1 MSKIRRLS
9 ERLIKWCKDRDRS
22 TFLKEEIVKHFS
34 ILERDLDVLIDFMFL
49 QGNAIRFQEQRENV
63 TIEFIKFK
71 TSPDAELLIKPEDSA
86 IVTLTSTISE
96 IDAKI
101 QELTETRGFLHE
113 KVLTELRLQNKINAK
128 HFLMRR
134 KMVDKKIEVL
144 LGSRLNIEEQLLSLT
159 SSVANKSI
167 INALKITNNVLKN
180 LTPDMKIVTEII
192 DTSKDNLENHK
203 EISDMLVDTFDD
215 SNNEELLQE
224 FENLGEN
231 QIPSVPT
238 YKIQGKTQE
247 KVVFEEKTE
256 YVLNS

>member
-1 MSKIRRLS
+1 
-9 ERLIKWCKDRDRS
+9 
-22 TFLKEEIVKHFS
+22 
-34 ILERDLDVLIDFMFL
+34 
-49 QGNAIRFQEQRENV
+49 
-63 TIEFIKFK
+63 
-71 TSPDAELLIKPEDSA
+71 
-86 IVTLTSTISE
+86 
-96 IDAKI
+96 
-101 QELTETRGFLHE
+101 
-113 KVLTELRLQNKINAK
+113 
-128 HFLMRR
+128 
-134 KMVDKKIEVL
+134 MVDKKIEVL

-159 SSVANKSI
+159 SSVANKNI

>member
-1 MSKIRRLS
+1 M
-9 ERLIKWCKDRDRS
+9 
-22 TFLKEEIVKHFS
+22 
-34 ILERDLDVLIDFMFL
+34 
-49 QGNAIRFQEQRENV
+49 
-63 TIEFIKFK
+63 
-71 TSPDAELLIKPEDSA
+71 
-86 IVTLTSTISE
+86 
-96 IDAKI
+96 
-101 QELTETRGFLHE
+101 
-113 KVLTELRLQNKINAK
+113 
-128 HFLMRR
+128 
-134 KMVDKKIEVL
+134 
-144 LGSRLNIEEQLLSLT
+144 
-159 SSVANKSI
+159 
-167 INALKITNNVLKN
+167 
-180 LTPDMKIVTEII
+180 TPDMKIVTEII